1 TLPEGKGLGWV
12 RSVFRSLSVSLLDA
26 NTKATNKDTD
36 KDLKTDLT
44 HPKPFR
50 KGRVWDG
57 LDLFLDLY
65 LYLY

>member
-1 TLPEGKGLGWV
+1 LGWV
-12 RSVFRSLSVSLLDA
+12 RSVFRSLSVSLLVA
-26 NTKATNKDTD
+26 FVLATNKDTD

-44 HPKPFR
+44 HPKPFPS
-50 KGRVWDG
+50 GRVWDG